1 MQHIGGSSRVIQEAD
16 NVLAIQR
23 HRDEVD
29 KRKFRKFLY
38 VRLPF
43 RNSKVFKHFSFKIL
57 KNRYGMRRIE
67 SDQIEMVFQPS
78 TYTHTLIDYAHTK

>member
-38 VRLPF
+38 VSQKFALPIY
-43 RNSKVFKHFSFKIL
+43 RTLTDPQKSL
-57 KNRYGMRRIE
+57 WYAPNRIR
-67 SDQIEMVFQPS
+67 SN
-78 TYTHTLIDYAHTK
+78 